1 MEYGLGGG
9 LSAPPTK
16 NNNIMASPY
25 ATQQTRKAG
34 GNEPWRNKERH
45 YCALCNAWMGSDRQS
60 ISLHENGKK
69 HIEAVENDLA
79 RRRDEKA
86 RREKDR
92 KDLESVFAKVNAAA
106 GCGAAAAAAAAAAPS
121 FGSTKPWDYP
131 PPPHGVLSSRPGT
144 AAQGGVPS
152 PAQQP
157 MTKRDSR
164 APREAD
170 EITSKEIRAKTASN
184 KPAFDPNVGHY
195 DVEGTTYLEGQ
206 IYAIVLEEGM
216 PIQLWMGS
224 TLATD
229 AERRDLRNTNNWK
242 MALLAKVVRKGGGGG
257 NVSCHVSY
265 LQKSTD
271 DDETLE
277 SNVPPSRIRLVLG
290 SDPSIPSTMEEA
302 HLALMGGEQTIHVS
316 NDTTAIVAEIDENTG
331 LSGWTT
337 TTIRK
342 VSSQYEAN
350 QEKKRKREH
359 EKELAE
365 YKDKKER
372 EIQARKMEEAKYAN
386 AHDSALGAYDVWS
399 SSSTS
404 AVEGKTRAYKGVDIT
419 KETKVEV
426 SETAKSL
433 SKGMGNVA
441 FKKKSLT
448 KKKNAR
454 ITSADDD

>member
-1 MEYGLGGG
+1 MT
-9 LSAPPTK
+9 S
-16 NNNIMASPY
+16 SY
-25 ATQQTRKAG
+25 AQQTKPAG

-45 YCALCNAWMGSDRQS
+45 YCSLCNAWMGSDRQS

-69 HIEAVENDLA
+69 HREAVENDLV

-86 RREKDR
+86 RREKDK
-92 KDLESVFAKVNAAA
+92 KDLESVFSKVNAVA
-106 GCGAAAAAAAAAAPS
+106 GGGVAAAPS

-131 PPPHGVLSSRPGT
+131 PHGVSSLPGT
-144 AAQGGVPS
+144 AQGVPS
-152 PAQQP
+152 AQP
-157 MTKRDSR
+157 MKRER
-164 APREAD
+164 HAPKEAD
-170 EITSKEIRAKTASN
+170 EITSAEIRAKPPN

-195 DVEGTTYLEGQ
+195 DLEGTTYLEGQ
-206 IYAIVLEEGM
+206 IYVNVLEEGM

-224 TLATD
+224 TMATD
-229 AERRDLRNTNNWK
+229 AERRDLRNSNNWK
-242 MALLAKVVRKGGGGG
+242 MSLLAKVVRKRGEES

-265 LQKSTD
+265 LQKPTD

-277 SNVPPSRIRLVLG
+277 SNVPPSRIRLILG

-316 NDTTAIVAEIDENTG
+316 NDADTVAKIDENTG

-342 VSSQYEAN
+342 VSSHYEAN
-350 QEKKRKREH
+350 QENKRKRAH
-359 EKELAE
+359 EKEFAE
-365 YKDKKER
+365 YMEKKER

-386 AHDSALGAYDVWS
+386 AHDSALGAYDIW

-433 SKGMGNVA
+433 SKGLGNVA
-441 FKKKSLT
+441 FKKKSL
-448 KKKNAR
+448 KKKNVR
-454 ITSADDD
+454 TTSADDD

>member
-1 MEYGLGGG
+1 
-9 LSAPPTK
+9 
-16 NNNIMASPY
+16 
-25 ATQQTRKAG
+25 
-34 GNEPWRNKERH
+34 
-45 YCALCNAWMGSDRQS
+45 MGSDRQS

-69 HIEAVENDLA
+69 HIEAVENDLV

-86 RREKDR
+86 RREKDK

-106 GCGAAAAAAAAAAPS
+106 GCGVVAAAVPS

-131 PPPHGVLSSRPGT
+131 PPHGVVSSRPGT
-144 AAQGGVPS
+144 AAKGVPS
-152 PAQQP
+152 LAQQP
-157 MTKRDSR
+157 MMKGESH
-164 APREAD
+164 APKEAD
-170 EITSKEIRAKTASN
+170 EITSAEVRTKAPN
-184 KPAFDPNVGHY
+184 KAAFDPNVGHY

-229 AERRDLRNTNNWK
+229 AERRDLRNSNYWK
-242 MALLAKVVRKGGGGG
+242 MALLAKVVRKRGEES

-265 LQKSTD
+265 LQKPTD

-359 EKELAE
+359 EKELDE
-365 YKDKKER
+365 YKEKKER

-386 AHDSALGAYDVWS
+386 AHDSALGAYDVW

-433 SKGMGNVA
+433 SKGLGNVA
-441 FKKKSLT
+441 FKKKVP
-448 KKKNAR
+448 KKKNVR